1 MEEKN
6 WHDNFERLKHHYMH
20 NDGSKKMDPV
30 LNRWVSRQR
39 RNKKDGIML
48 DERAAKLE
56 SIGFKWVIMEQKPKD
71 YSKKDLHWIHQ
82 YNALVQFQKQTG
94 HTNGKNNESCLQCLR
109 GCVLED

>member
-6 WHDNFERLKHHYMH
+6 WQDNFDKLREHYM
-20 NDGSKKMDPV
+20 NPETSGQKMDPV

-48 DERAAKLE
+48 PERAAKLE
-56 SIGFKWVIMEQKPKD
+56 SIGFKWVLMEQKPKD
-71 YSKKDLHWIHQ
+71 YTKKDLHWINQ

-94 HTNGKNNESCLQCLR
+94 HTNGTWDVT
-109 GCVLED
+109 G